1 MSPWRALQFFYL
13 EAVQSTTPSS
23 GVDVGGAAAAVA
35 GGVVCGARCRY
46 QTKALHDIGA
56 LEDVWVCEHLAS
68 FSDRD
73 GLRALVDAE
82 RRGGK
87 DVEGEEQAEEEQE
100 EGPLCALAAA
110 TVHSSPQVAGQR
122 ASAAASVVEALLQE
136 HA

>member
-1 MSPWRALQFFYL
+1 MSPWRALQSFYL

-23 GVDVGGAAAAVA
+23 GVDVGGAAAAGA

-87 DVEGEEQAEEEQE
+87 DVEEEQEE

-122 ASAAASVVEALLQE
+122 ASPAASVVEALLQE